1 MNIVYST
8 DNNYA
13 NICLCSIISLLE
25 ANKNVENIKIYIID
39 NKISVEQKQ
48 NIIRYIKQYNRDY
61 CFIDCKEV
69 TRRLKKNNNF
79 PVSAYARLFIQGFIE
94 DEKVIYLD
102 CDTIVKDDLTYL
114 WNIDMKENWI
124 AGVQDPLPQ
133 YLKTVVDMDKDDRYI
148 NSGVLLINLKEWRKI
163 NFQDLIIE
171 YMKKNNNNVIHH
183 DQGIINGVCKGKI
196 LYLEP
201 KFNLMPEMIM
211 MSSKQLIRLY
221 GMKCFYSQ
229 KELDEANE
237 RPSIIHYI
245 CKFYN
250 RPWFKECTHPYKE
263 YFQLYYVNELHM
275 ELKEKKLGKKVR
287 MRLFIFNHF
296 PFEIYCI
303 NEKILNLKRIYNLRN
318 INRRK

>member
-102 CDTIVKDDLTYL
+102 
-114 WNIDMKENWI
+114 
-124 AGVQDPLPQ
+124 
-133 YLKTVVDMDKDDRYI
+133 
-148 NSGVLLINLKEWRKI
+148 
-163 NFQDLIIE
+163 
-171 YMKKNNNNVIHH
+171 
-183 DQGIINGVCKGKI
+183 
-196 LYLEP
+196 
-201 KFNLMPEMIM
+201 
-211 MSSKQLIRLY
+211 
-221 GMKCFYSQ
+221 
-229 KELDEANE
+229 
-237 RPSIIHYI
+237 
-245 CKFYN
+245 
-250 RPWFKECTHPYKE
+250 
-263 YFQLYYVNELHM
+263 
-275 ELKEKKLGKKVR
+275 
-287 MRLFIFNHF
+287 
-296 PFEIYCI
+296 
-303 NEKILNLKRIYNLRN
+303 
-318 INRRK
+318 